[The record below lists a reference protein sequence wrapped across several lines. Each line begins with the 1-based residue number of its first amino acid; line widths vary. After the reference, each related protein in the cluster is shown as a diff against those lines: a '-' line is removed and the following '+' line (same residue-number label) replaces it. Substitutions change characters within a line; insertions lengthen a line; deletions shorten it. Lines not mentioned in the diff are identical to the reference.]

1 MAEPGKNDRG
11 RMNDILDVNDDA
23 GINSMEEV
31 KIIEGDYILTI
42 DDEEIVIPFTYS
54 FISKEE

>member
-1 MAEPGKNDRG
+1 
-11 RMNDILDVNDDA
+11 MNDILDVNDDA